1 MKILKTF
8 SRKTKNINQARLA
21 TMKITKKEVEQVAHL
36 ARLTLT
42 NEELE
47 RMTGQLD
54 NILSYIDQL
63 SELDTRQVVP
73 TSHVFS
79 VSNAFREDVV
89 KESLSRAEALMNG
102 PQQNGEMFQVPKII

>member
-1 MKILKTF
+1 MNHLTTFYRKI
-8 SRKTKNINQARLA
+8 KNINGTCVAE
-21 TMKITKKEVEQVAHL
+21 MKITKKQVEQVAHL

-42 NEELE
+42 NEELA

-54 NILSYIDQL
+54 NILSYIDKL
-63 SELDTRQVVP
+63 SELDTRSVTP

-102 PQQNGEMFQVPKII
+102 PQHNGEMFQVPKII